1 MKEKTKQILL
11 WVFVLAA
18 LAVIVLVMYRTGF
31 FAAMRT
37 KDGLA
42 QYISATAPW
51 SHLVYFLIQLASVIV
66 APIPSNITAAVG
78 AVLFG
83 LWPSFLLTWAAV
95 AAGSALVF
103 LLARALGQKFADRF
117 VSQKLSDKYL
127 DVIRRK
133 RDVFLALAFLFPFF
147 PDDLLCILAGLTD
160 IPFRRFFILVLLTR
174 PWGLL
179 VACAVGSS
187 TLSIP
192 LWGMALLGIA
202 GLMLFLLAIKYGDR
216 VEAAI
221 LEKLKK

>member
-11 WVFVLAA
+11 WVLVLAA

-95 AAGSALVF
+95 ASGSALVF
-103 LLARALGQKFADRF
+103 LLARALGQKFADQF

-192 LWGMALLGIA
+192 LWGMALLGIV
-202 GLMLFLLAIKYGDR
+202 GLVLFLLAMKYGDR

-221 LEKLKK
+221 LERLKK

>member
-11 WVFVLAA
+11 WAFVLAA

-103 LLARALGQKFADRF
+103 LLAGGR
-117 VSQKLSDKYL
+117 
-127 DVIRRK
+127 
-133 RDVFLALAFLFPFF
+133 
-147 PDDLLCILAGLTD
+147 
-160 IPFRRFFILVLLTR
+160 
-174 PWGLL
+174 WGRNLPT
-179 VACAVGSS
+179 SS
-187 TLSIP
+187 
-192 LWGMALLGIA
+192 
-202 GLMLFLLAIKYGDR
+202 
-216 VEAAI
+216 
-221 LEKLKK
+221 